1 MKNRLAFLLQT
12 HLPVGTIAALFLLA
26 TSPALGLEVSI
37 EENRAERGSIGYV
50 DLHKVFQLFPQTH
63 KAKQSFA
70 EIVRQ
75 AEEQVNLRRG
85 ELIGLRS
92 ELARLTLELELL
104 QKTPIPVPP
113 PPPPPVEVAPS
124 TGAPSGDGAPLR
136 ASSSQ
141 ESAGVVSTP
150 SGEKPLTIHLPGLTT
165 APILVELP
173 PVSSTETAPSGEG
186 GSPAAAPAAVPV
198 PQGPPAQE
206 LAAAAAQARQ
216 EQVKAL
222 ETRIAD
228 KKRDLAVKEEEFQ
241 KHQTQVEKNLVEL
254 ESKRTE
260 MLLGKIYVVV
270 QEVARESGVS
280 VVVDKSQILY
290 GQRTVDLTDR
300 VVKRLEG
307 LQL

>member
-1 MKNRLAFLLQT
+1 MRTIAVFLL
-12 HLPVGTIAALFLLA
+12 LAA
-26 TSPALGLEVSI
+26 SPALGLEVSI

-75 AEEQVNLRRG
+75 AEEQVNLRKG

-92 ELARLTLELELL
+92 ELSRLTLELELL

-113 PPPPPVEVAPS
+113 PPFQPAEVAPS
-124 TGAPSGDGAPLR
+124 TGAPSGSGERPPSGDGAPLR

-141 ESAGVVSTP
+141 ESTAVVSTP

-165 APILVELP
+165 SPILVELP
-173 PVSSTETAPSGEG
+173 PVSSTGTAPSGEA
-186 GSPAAAPAAVPV
+186 PAPVEPPAAVQA
-198 PQGPPAQE
+198 PQGPTAQE

-216 EQVKAL
+216 EQVRGL
-222 ETRIAD
+222 ETRLAD
-228 KKRDLAVKEEEFQ
+228 KKRELAAKEEEFQ
-241 KHQTQVEKNLVEL
+241 KHQTQVEKNLIEL
-254 ESKRTE
+254 EGKRTE

-300 VVKRLEG
+300 VVKKLEG